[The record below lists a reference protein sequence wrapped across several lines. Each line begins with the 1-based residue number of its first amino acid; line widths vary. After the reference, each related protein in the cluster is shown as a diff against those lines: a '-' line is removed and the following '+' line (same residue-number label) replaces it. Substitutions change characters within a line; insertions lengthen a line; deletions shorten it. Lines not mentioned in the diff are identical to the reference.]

1 MDALNLRSQ
10 FLSYAAERNL
20 DLVNFVTNRGTETLG
35 DQEVPAISYSLVIE
49 ASPGSLIGIL
59 DLVGGVGS
67 ARIDRLEIQAQPGN
81 DAIWQLTLELAVL
94 YSSDT

>member
-1 MDALNLRSQ
+1 
-10 FLSYAAERNL
+10 
-20 DLVNFVTNRGTETLG
+20 
-35 DQEVPAISYSLVIE
+35 VIE

-59 DLVGGVGS
+59 NLVGGVGS
-67 ARIDRLEIQAQPGN
+67 ARIDRLEIQAQPGS